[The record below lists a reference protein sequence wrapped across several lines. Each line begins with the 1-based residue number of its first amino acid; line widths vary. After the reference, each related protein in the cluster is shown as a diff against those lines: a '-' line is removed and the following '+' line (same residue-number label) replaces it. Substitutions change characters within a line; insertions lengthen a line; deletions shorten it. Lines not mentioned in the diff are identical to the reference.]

1 MRVPKSDSDL
11 AEKVVGLALT
21 ATAALV
27 LNYGPEIK
35 DKLKDDVMPAAKAK
49 WNAWFKNKEDDSAAI
64 EAGAEETAADAV
76 PCDLTD
82 GSGKGPD
89 LGPQRRH
96 PEGRFGHLGRFGRPG
111 NIRRPAGGHESPE
124 VTPR

>member
-76 PCDLTD
+76 PSDLTD
-82 GSGKGPD
+82 GSGKA
-89 LGPQRRH
+89 LTWVRNAATQRAASATWGGSGARATTDA
-96 PEGRFGHLGRFGRPG
+96 RL
-111 NIRRPAGGHESPE
+111 AGTKAPK
-124 VTPR
+124 